1 MSENKIYKFLYNK
14 KYLVVSAL
22 VTYWLVLIVGTS
34 LPSTSLPSFNVGD
47 KVIHFIAYFGLG
59 LLFAT
64 YRLIYF
70 KNIKQNIIFVILLIA
85 AYALIDEVHQIFIPG
100 RYCELFDFLADVTGG
115 AIGLGLAYLI
125 LIKKWGK
132 TVVQK

>member
-34 LPSTSLPSFNVGD
+34 LPSTSLPSFKVGD